1 MATSKKTKKDDDIIS
16 ENCDAIVFFQIY
28 AQIATI

>member
-1 MATSKKTKKDDDIIS
+1 MATSKKQKKDDDIIS
-16 ENCDAIVFFQIY
+16 ENSDAIVFFQIY